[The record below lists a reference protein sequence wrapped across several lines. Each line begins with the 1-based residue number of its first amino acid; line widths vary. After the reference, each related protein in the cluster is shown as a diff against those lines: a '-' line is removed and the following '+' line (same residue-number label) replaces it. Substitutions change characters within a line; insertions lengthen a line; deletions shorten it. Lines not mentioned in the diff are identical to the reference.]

1 LYRGWDAQTRGHPH
15 GLYPL
20 LGSQSEAR
28 FTVKTGAKKIVA
40 KDRSADERA
49 RFLGT
54 AAKQAVEPN

>member
-1 LYRGWDAQTRGHPH
+1 
-15 GLYPL
+15 LYPL